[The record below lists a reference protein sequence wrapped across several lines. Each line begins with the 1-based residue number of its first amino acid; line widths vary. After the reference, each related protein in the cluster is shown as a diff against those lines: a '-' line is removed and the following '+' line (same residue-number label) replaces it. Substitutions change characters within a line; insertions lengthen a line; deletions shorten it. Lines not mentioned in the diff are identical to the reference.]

1 MRRKPPAFVA
11 CVICEELRYSD
22 RVTRC
27 WVCLRKP
34 VCVDC
39 WDATL
44 LMCVDCALARKATDA
59 KSDSSSGLPNRTPPS
74 VLGPLTE
81 AGIVVLENSL
91 GMRFVRVSTGRSGEN
106 VLFSQWETRVGD
118 WRRYWPTDEGKA
130 RGKDWQSPG
139 FEQGEDHPVV
149 GVSWDDAVAFC
160 EWLTKEERKIGK
172 IRPTAKYRLPTDA
185 EWSWVV
191 GLGEEVG
198 KTPQEK
204 DGKIKN
210 VYPWG
215 TEWPPPKGAG
225 NFADESAGKVYG
237 EKWGI
242 IKGYDD
248 GYAQTSPVGSYTAN
262 AYGLYDMSG
271 NVWEWCE
278 DWYNARENARVLRG
292 GSWFS
297 NVPAY
302 LLSSYRYYCTPGSR
316 YYYYGFRVVLSDVG
330 FSR

>member
-118 WRRYWPTDEGKA
+118 WRRYWATDEGKA

-225 NFADESAGKVYG
+225 KIGREPGSGTA
-237 EKWGI
+237 
-242 IKGYDD
+242 
-248 GYAQTSPVGSYTAN
+248 PVGSYTAN
-262 AYGLYDMSG
+262 AYGLFDMAG
-271 NVWEWCE
+271 NVWEWCQ
-278 DWYNARENARVLRG
+278 DWYNAAETARVLRG
-292 GSWFS
+292 GSWYYDA
-297 NVPAY
+297 PAY
-302 LLSSYRYYCTPGSR
+302 LLSSFRFSLTPDLR
-316 YYYYGFRVVLSDVG
+316 FNYYGFRVVLSDDE